1 MPEDLKQFC
10 LIDFLA
16 EVRNATSHIELSVTE
31 KGKIEGNTI
40 GTVIKLLYAFVWQ
53 EEALV
58 TNDIF
63 LDPFVNSVNVYTVC
77 STDLGK
83 INLFRV
89 VLLLPQLPQNL
100 KLDTKLVKK
109 LVKNHLNKLSKSV
122 KQTVHYFCFEAP
134 LLSNEDI

>member
-63 LDPFVNSVNVYTVC
+63 LDPFVNSVSQCLY
-77 STDLGK
+77 
-83 INLFRV
+83 
-89 VLLLPQLPQNL
+89 
-100 KLDTKLVKK
+100 
-109 LVKNHLNKLSKSV
+109 SV
-122 KQTVHYFCFEAP
+122 FHRFWQDKFV
-134 LLSNEDI
+134 